1 MRTAKEVAEEL
12 ATVRA
17 RRKRFLPTQSEP
29 LGEDSAQPAGFWP
42 GAPGGEVTALLQ
54 REAELVI
61 EHAEVTR
68 RSGTALSDGEE
79 EDVAVARRILS
90 RIAEHRRV

>member
-12 ATVRA
+12 AAVRA
-17 RRKRFLPTQSEP
+17 RRKQFMPTQSEP
-29 LGEDSAQPAGFWP
+29 LAEGSPQPAGFWP

-61 EHAEVTR
+61 EHADVTR

-79 EDVAVARRILS
+79 EDVAAARRILS
-90 RIAEHRRV
+90 RIAEHRRE